1 MTVTPSPEPSVL
13 AQTVENVTEEA
24 VQLWQALPGFA
35 TKILLA
41 ILVLLVGMILLRVGR
56 SLIQRVIS
64 LRAHENESHI
74 QTLSSLS
81 SSVYS
86 YIIYFAI
93 ILVLLSLFGVNVT
106 SLIAVAGVG
115 GIAIRLGAQTFI
127 QDVIS
132 GFFIW
137 LEGSYGVGDVIEINT
152 LAGTVEAV
160 ALRTTSIRNANG
172 NLFIIPNGE
181 IRTIVN
187 MSRTFQ
193 KALVDVRCPYEVPLQ
208 RLEAILTDEM
218 EKAGQEIEGLTE
230 APQVLSVLSFEKDCL
245 IIRLIASCPVKENWR
260 IEREI
265 RTRVKNRFDQEG
277 IVMPHW
283 VNPFEET
290 QG

>member
-1 MTVTPSPEPSVL
+1 MNATPSPEPSVL
-13 AQTVENVTEEA
+13 AQTFEEAAEEA
-24 VQLWQALPGFA
+24 VELWHALPGFA
-35 TKILLA
+35 TKVLLA
-41 ILVLLVGMILLRVGR
+41 VVVIFLGMVLLRLGR
-56 SLIQRVIS
+56 SLIKRIVN
-64 LRAHENESHI
+64 LRPHENVQHT

-86 YIIYFAI
+86 YVIYFVI
-93 ILVLLSLFGVNVT
+93 ILVVLSLFGVNVT

-115 GIAIRLGAQTFI
+115 GIAISLGAQTFI

-137 LEGSYGVGDVIEINT
+137 LEGSLSVGDIIEING
-152 LAGTVEAV
+152 LSGTVEAV

-193 KALVDVRCPYEVPLQ
+193 KALVDVRCPYEVPLN
-208 RLEAILTDEM
+208 RLQEILTDEM
-218 EKAGQEIEGLTE
+218 QKAGEEIDGLE
-230 APQVLSVLSFEKDCL
+230 QAPEVLSVLSFEKDCL
-245 IIRLIASCPVKENWR
+245 IIRLAAPCPVKENWR

-265 RTRVKNRFDQEG
+265 RTRVKNRFDAEG

-283 VNPFEET
+283 VNPFEEPKA
-290 QG
+290 